1 MAKNKYT
8 VVWKPD
14 FEDTMF
20 VTWIELDFEVH
31 QHIASPLWEEL
42 LQALVDAED
51 LDTEVIDYEL
61 NNIIVMHEVEAVFEG
76 HLDSKFGNMGAL

>member
-8 VVWKPD
+8 VEWKPD

-31 QHIASPLWEEL
+31 QYMASPLWEEL

-51 LDTEVIDYEL
+51 LDPEVNGYES
-61 NNIIVMHEVEAVFEG
+61 NNLIVTHEVEAVFEG
-76 HLDSKFGNMGAL
+76 HLDSKWSNM